1 MLLLLQEYR
10 CMKTVIFNKS
20 ERFFVTKIKI
30 LNNKHISKIII
41 DIKNLTEI
49 NKCINVQINSSNDI
63 KANNKIRKIYFR
75 IIISHLS
82 DKINKQRL
90 LNNIK

>member
-20 ERFFVTKIKI
+20 ERVFFVAKIKI

-63 KANNKIRKIYFR
+63 
-75 IIISHLS
+75 
-82 DKINKQRL
+82 
-90 LNNIK
+90 

>member
-30 LNNKHISKIII
+30 LNNKHILKI

-49 NKCINVQINSSNDI
+49 NKCMNVQINSSNDNI
-63 KANNKIRKIYFR
+63 SKQQNKKS
-75 IIISHLS
+75 II
-82 DKINKQRL
+82 
-90 LNNIK
+90 

>member
-1 MLLLLQEYR
+1 MLLLLQEYW

-30 LNNKHISKIII
+30 LNNKHILKI

-49 NKCINVQINSSNDI
+49 NKCMNVQINSSNDI
-63 KANNKIRKIYFR
+63 
-75 IIISHLS
+75 
-82 DKINKQRL
+82 
-90 LNNIK
+90 

>member
-30 LNNKHISKIII
+30 LNNKHILKI

-75 IIISHLS
+75 IIISYLS